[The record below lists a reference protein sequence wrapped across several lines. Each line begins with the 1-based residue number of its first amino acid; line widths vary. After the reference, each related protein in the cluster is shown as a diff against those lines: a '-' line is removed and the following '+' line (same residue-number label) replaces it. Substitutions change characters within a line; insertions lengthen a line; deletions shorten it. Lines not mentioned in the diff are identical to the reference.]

1 METIQLVTQPS
12 SPKPFIIPLSLL
24 ILDLF
29 GLAIVG
35 LGVAEQVGKVHFL
48 PELLRFNGA
57 GLVMMLVG
65 VACMLPLVLRLLKI
79 SKLAK
84 QQESEWL
91 KGLPEELQLKLSES
105 IKRELRK

>member
-1 METIQLVTQPS
+1 VETIQLVTESP
-12 SPKPFIIPLSLL
+12 SPKPFVIPFSLL

-29 GLAIVG
+29 GLAVVG
-35 LGVAEQVGKVHFL
+35 LGIAEQVGKVHFL

-57 GLVMMLVG
+57 GLVMMLLG
-65 VACMLPLVLRLLKI
+65 VVCMLPLVLRLLKI

-84 QQESEWL
+84 QQENEWL
-91 KGLPEELQLKLSES
+91 KGLPEELQLKLSEN

>member
-1 METIQLVTQPS
+1 MVTQPS

>member
-1 METIQLVTQPS
+1 M
-12 SPKPFIIPLSLL
+12 IPLSLL
-24 ILDLF
+24 VLDLF
-29 GLAIVG
+29 GLAVVG
-35 LGVAEQVGKVHFL
+35 LGVAEQVGNVHFI
-48 PELLRFNGA
+48 PESLRFNGV
-57 GLVMMLVG
+57 GLVVMLLG

-91 KGLPEELQLKLSES
+91 KGLPEELQLKLSEN

>member
-1 METIQLVTQPS
+1 
-12 SPKPFIIPLSLL
+12 
-24 ILDLF
+24 
-29 GLAIVG
+29 
-35 LGVAEQVGKVHFL
+35 
-48 PELLRFNGA
+48 
-57 GLVMMLVG
+57 MMLLG

-84 QQESEWL
+84 QQENEWL